1 MPAITSSRTVQ
12 KAEAKHNVT
21 TECAFFAF
29 PSLHTPPPPPPPP
42 RPPNPNYGL
51 HSAAATGNLGLV
63 SFALTNGQPT
73 NAVLDGVLP
82 IHAAASGGNTRVVR
96 MLIDAGADLNIG
108 RLSRKLGASGGK
120 GRAGASGSAMNIYTA
135 VGGSHIGTGGS
146 TALHFAAANG
156 HIDVLTLLLRCGA
169 DLSKVDKHGVT
180 PLMLAERLGRT
191 EAAATLRTWAKEN
204 PKPNSNSTPNG
215 TNHSL
220 HAKRSLETLLRGPW
234 AGSRV
239 DLGRF
244 GQDASKVDLSISGES
259 RGELGSG
266 SSGVDLGSGSSRTEL
281 GELGFYPPLGGSSL
295 NDSRRPSLPTSAGL
309 LFGPKP
315 SRPRSNRTSWSGGK
329 MRRFISRIKRD
340 GATSWDAGE
349 RTPQI
354 DWADEVE
361 FRRGER
367 VAVEMG
373 LKAPSAALLMK
384 RASSQ
389 NEAVRPRRKASEFHP
404 EPEYDFLEDEP
415 MESRP
420 VIQDDD
426 DMDDDLDMDTV
437 PTKRVLHPRSYSSSS
452 AGFSHVGRNRLT
464 SPSMPILPLPNESSL
479 MLSAATSTTS
489 IPPATSPRRSRAPS
503 PGQSH
508 MRSLSG
514 GMTSRRGLRGSSSF
528 SSFLP
533 RQPEEVMPSSGDS
546 TVDGTAPVAN
556 DPSFQPQGH
565 SEPQPPTDAKGTTS
579 MLESPDGRFRGD
591 SLSSTDSEN
600 TNQLSSSMATTDTGI
615 TTPSLYAATS
625 PLPPHKG
632 AMTFSPVFET
642 EDLDEIDERSENLG
656 ETRRHSVTPVNL
668 RSISTFEQA
677 QDLVRQVEREIL
689 EPGSLGPDSPSL
701 AEQLAAYGESLA
713 IERRFARGEAQ
724 KRAWLAERRSHDED
738 ADEDEDEEG
747 GWASYVREPIPKIG
761 APLGRAS
768 SVDHRSG
775 KYRSMPPPSR
785 THSMPARQ
793 IPMTPLSSAL
803 MAPFSPTS
811 QSRTP
816 ERVSFTGALP
826 GSQSRQNSGVLAR
839 AAMMPRRT
847 ASSHGSYVSRSGSIE
862 IIETAPTPI
871 ESPHRAL
878 ELHRRSASTGV
889 SGFPWTS
896 YTPYSMAI
904 VNQSPE
910 HSDDA
915 DSHYELNSRT
925 APLSRITTAPSKIG
939 NAIGNAFSRDPDYEP
954 VRRKKLK
961 RFVKQLVN
969 PERSGTEKEI
979 TLI

>member
-1 MPAITSSRTVQ
+1 
-12 KAEAKHNVT
+12 
-21 TECAFFAF
+21 
-29 PSLHTPPPPPPPP
+29 
-42 RPPNPNYGL
+42 
-51 HSAAATGNLGLV
+51 
-63 SFALTNGQPT
+63 
-73 NAVLDGVLP
+73 
-82 IHAAASGGNTRVVR
+82 
-96 MLIDAGADLNIG
+96 
-108 RLSRKLGASGGK
+108 
-120 GRAGASGSAMNIYTA
+120 
-135 VGGSHIGTGGS
+135 
-146 TALHFAAANG
+146 
-156 HIDVLTLLLRCGA
+156 
-169 DLSKVDKHGVT
+169 
-180 PLMLAERLGRT
+180 
-191 EAAATLRTWAKEN
+191 
-204 PKPNSNSTPNG
+204 
-215 TNHSL
+215 
-220 HAKRSLETLLRGPW
+220 
-234 AGSRV
+234 
-239 DLGRF
+239 
-244 GQDASKVDLSISGES
+244 
-259 RGELGSG
+259 
-266 SSGVDLGSGSSRTEL
+266 
-281 GELGFYPPLGGSSL
+281 
-295 NDSRRPSLPTSAGL
+295 
-309 LFGPKP
+309 
-315 SRPRSNRTSWSGGK
+315 

-340 GATSWDAGE
+340 GSASWDAGE
-349 RTPQI
+349 RTAEI
-354 DWADEVE
+354 DWAEEVE

-384 RASSQ
+384 RTSSQ
-389 NEAVRPRRKASEFHP
+389 NDAVRPRRKASEFHP

-415 MESRP
+415 LESRP

-426 DMDDDLDMDTV
+426 DMDDDLDMDTA

-464 SPSMPILPLPNESSL
+464 SPSMPILPLPNEPSSIP
-479 MLSAATSTTS
+479 SAATSTTS
-489 IPPATSPRRSRAPS
+489 IPVATSPRRSHAPS
-503 PGQSH
+503 TGQMH
-508 MRSLSG
+508 IRSLSG
-514 GMTSRRGLRGSSSF
+514 GMISRRGLRGSSSF

-533 RQPEEVMPSSGDS
+533 RQPEEVAPSSGDS

-556 DPSFQPQGH
+556 DPSFQPQGPPE
-565 SEPQPPTDAKGTTS
+565 SQPPTDPKDTS
-579 MLESPDGRFRGD
+579 LMLESPDGRFRGD

-642 EDLDEIDERSENLG
+642 EDLDEVDERSENLG
-656 ETRRHSVTPVNL
+656 ETRRHSITPVNL

-689 EPGSLGPDSPSL
+689 EPGHLGPDSPSL

-724 KRAWLAERRSHDED
+724 KRAWLAERKSHDDD

-747 GWASYVREPIPKIG
+747 GWASYVREPVPKIG
-761 APLGRAS
+761 APLCRTS

-803 MAPFSPTS
+803 MAPFSPIS
-811 QSRTP
+811 QTRAP

-826 GSQSRQNSGVLAR
+826 GSQSRQNSGGLAR
-839 AAMMPRRT
+839 AALMPRRT
-847 ASSHGSYVSRSGSIE
+847 ASSHGSYVSRPSSIE
-862 IIETAPTPI
+862 IVETAPTPI
-871 ESPHRAL
+871 ESPSYRAL

-889 SGFPWTS
+889 SGFPWSS
-896 YTPYSMAI
+896 YTPYTTTTI
-904 VNQSPE
+904 NQSPE